1 MDNNKLNDK
10 IKQVLDGS
18 LQEQKDL
25 HEISIGKISTTV
37 LLTRLMGQLKKIEDK
52 DLQQVL
58 RTLSYMVYTTSLQ
71 HKPNNKRR

>member
-1 MDNNKLNDK
+1 MDKLNDK

-25 HEISIGKISTTV
+25 HEISIGKLSTTV

>member
-1 MDNNKLNDK
+1 MDNLNNK

-25 HEISIGKISTTV
+25 HEISIGKLSTTV

-71 HKPNNKRR
+71 HIPNNKRR

>member
-1 MDNNKLNDK
+1 MKRLKLNDK

-25 HEISIGKISTTV
+25 HEISIGKLSTTV

>member
-25 HEISIGKISTTV
+25 HEISIGKLSTTV

-52 DLQQVL
+52 DIQQVL

>member
-25 HEISIGKISTTV
+25 HEISIGKLSTTV
-37 LLTRLMGQLKKIEDK
+37 LLTRLMGQLNSK
-52 DLQQVL
+52 
-58 RTLSYMVYTTSLQ
+58 
-71 HKPNNKRR
+71 

>member
-1 MDNNKLNDK
+1 
-10 IKQVLDGS
+10 
-18 LQEQKDL
+18 
-25 HEISIGKISTTV
+25 
-37 LLTRLMGQLKKIEDK
+37 MGQLKKIEDK

>member
-25 HEISIGKISTTV
+25 HEISIGKLSTTV

-58 RTLSYMVYTTSLQ
+58 RTLSYMVYTLSLI
-71 HKPNNKRR
+71 HI

>member
-1 MDNNKLNDK
+1 MDNLNNK

-25 HEISIGKISTTV
+25 HEISIGKLSTTV

>member
-25 HEISIGKISTTV
+25 HEISIGKLSTTV
-37 LLTRLMGQLKKIEDK
+37 LLTRLMGKLKKIEDK

>member
-1 MDNNKLNDK
+1 MKRLKLNDK
-10 IKQVLDGS
+10 IKQVLDRS

>member
-1 MDNNKLNDK
+1 MDKLNDK
-10 IKQVLDGS
+10 IKQILDGS

-25 HEISIGKISTTV
+25 HEISIGKLSTTV

-58 RTLSYMVYTTSLQ
+58 RTLTSIYLEI
-71 HKPNNKRR
+71 

>member
-25 HEISIGKISTTV
+25 HEISIGKLSTTV

>member
-1 MDNNKLNDK
+1 MMNNLNNK

-25 HEISIGKISTTV
+25 HEISIGKLSTTV